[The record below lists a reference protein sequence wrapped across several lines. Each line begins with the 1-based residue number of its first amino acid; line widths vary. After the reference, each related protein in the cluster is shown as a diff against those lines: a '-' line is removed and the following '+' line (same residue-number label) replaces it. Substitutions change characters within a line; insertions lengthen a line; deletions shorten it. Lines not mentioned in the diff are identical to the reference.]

1 MTEQPSDWPFA
12 TSAELRA
19 LAALEP
25 EAMRAGLIKMAQ
37 RSEHAEAEAAVF
49 LARQM
54 LAAMDL
60 MASYD
65 DPPSAALIRGV
76 LRSAAG
82 LPLTGAERTA
92 MGFAGLV
99 SPGFGT
105 AAPTD
110 EGRALIG
117 RLAALALSVP
127 GLDQVP
133 ESIAAAE
140 TDSPPFEVRPFAHLR
155 FGDRVFEIAEA
166 AEEDRLLF
174 RVQGEADWSPL
185 DNTRE
190 AGWDVVGAEMLA
202 KSMDAYEQYT
212 RTHVIRL
219 ADPQTGDGVHVFEL
233 EGLRWWLRIDGTQA
247 HFTTDPS
254 AGWTLVP
261 AEIQAETI
269 RALGIQAAY
278 TLMPGFRG
286 LMETNVKAWLRRMAH
301 AAAVMPVMAA

>member
-1 MTEQPSDWPFA
+1 MNEQTDWPFA

-19 LAALEP
+19 LAALGEG
-25 EAMRAGLIKMAQ
+25 ALRAGLMTMAA
-37 RSEHAEAEAAVF
+37 RSEAAEAEAGAF

-54 LAAMDL
+54 LAAFDL
-60 MASYD
+60 IAAYD
-65 DPPSAALIRGV
+65 DAPSAALIRGV

-99 SPGFGT
+99 SPGFGA

-117 RLAALALSVP
+117 RLASLALSAP
-127 GLDQVP
+127 RLAQTQDEEPPP
-133 ESIAAAE
+133 EE
-140 TDSPPFEVRPFAHLR
+140 ERLPFEAKPFANLR

-166 AEEDRLLF
+166 AEEERLLF
-174 RVQGEADWSPL
+174 RVQGEAEWAPL

-219 ADPQTGDGVHVFEL
+219 ADPQTGEGVHVFEL

-278 TLMPGFRG
+278 SLMPGFRG
-286 LMETNVKAWLRRMAH
+286 LMESNVKSWLRRMAH